1 MRGMGK
7 FSSGAAFWGR
17 QIEVGML
24 RNNYKMSNVSDR
36 YPVAKSYQDHQGSQ
50 SEVLRTFVKFWSG
63 DSVSS

>member
-1 MRGMGK
+1 MGK

-50 SEVLRTFVKFWSG
+50 SEVLRTFVKF
-63 DSVSS
+63 